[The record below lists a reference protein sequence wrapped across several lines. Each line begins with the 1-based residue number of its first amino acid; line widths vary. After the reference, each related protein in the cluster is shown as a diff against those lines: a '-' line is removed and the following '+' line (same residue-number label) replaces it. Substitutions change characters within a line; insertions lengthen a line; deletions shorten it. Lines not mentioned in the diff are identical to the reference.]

1 METYKAVK
9 TQYNDLQLRLLKL
22 EILAEQKTR
31 FWFEAD
37 CKDRKASKEM
47 TKADKDVRD
56 MQRSVKDV
64 AYKLVVLEYKEFG
77 TSINKLSR
85 EHGISPLTIK
95 KLLKENGVAYLRPTL
110 VQWLPIGTAPKDGT
124 VVLGFA
130 DNEDGTVFLS
140 EIMWCKN
147 NETIIGVTD
156 SVVGPNQWFSLLLS
170 GSVSPSHWMPLPEP
184 PALGEKK
191 DD

>member
-1 METYKAVK
+1 
-9 TQYNDLQLRLLKL
+9 
-22 EILAEQKTR
+22 LAK
-31 FWFEAD
+31 
-37 CKDRKASKEM
+37 
-47 TKADKDVRD
+47 
-56 MQRSVKDV
+56 
-64 AYKLVVLEYKEFG
+64 
-77 TSINKLSR
+77 
-85 EHGISPLTIK
+85 
-95 KLLKENGVAYLRPTL
+95 NGVAYMRPTL